1 MAARWKAVWRWL
13 GQSYELFWVGERG
26 RSRWRIRLRGGLW
39 LLVWLLIGGFWWLVI
54 AYTPLRYTI
63 PGYPT
68 RAFHQRY
75 EELLLQV
82 ELLDHKV
89 QQQAALIENLKQLSG
104 AKALPI
110 VAPQLMPTLQSRGYV
125 IPIEGQVS
133 RRFLP
138 ERQHWGI
145 DITAAGGEPILAI
158 GSGTVIFAEYSYQTG
173 YVIAIQHSNGLVS
186 LYKHNS
192 RLLKEVGQKV
202 QAGDVIALA
211 GGLGMYSSGPHLH
224 LETWIGGE
232 PINPLRLL
240 SY

>member
-1 MAARWKAVWRWL
+1 MAGRWRSAWRWI
-13 GQSYELFWVGERG
+13 GRSYELLWVGEGG
-26 RSRWRIRLRGGLW
+26 RTRWGMRLWGGLW
-39 LLVWLLIGGFWWLVI
+39 VAVGLLIGGLWWLVI

-82 ELLDHKV
+82 ELLDQKV
-89 QQQAALIENLKQLSG
+89 QQQAALIENLRQLSA
-104 AKALPI
+104 AKAVP
-110 VAPQLMPTLQSRGYV
+110 VMTPQLMPSLQSRGYV
-125 IPIEGQVS
+125 IPLDGRVS

-138 ERQHWGI
+138 ERRHWGI
-145 DITAAGGEPILAI
+145 DITAAGGEPVLAI
-158 GSGTVIFAEYSYQTG
+158 GSGTVILAEYSYQTG
-173 YVIAIQHSNGLVS
+173 YLIAVQHNNGLVS

-202 QAGDVIALA
+202 QGGDVIALA
-211 GGLGMYSSGPHLH
+211 GGLGVYSSGPHLH